1 MQLPHSGSKWLKTA
15 INCLKSFHEF
25 SNPSFSIVT
34 WFPVPVIVYTSLSK
48 LVKLLHA
55 QVWSIIFTN
64 FSNLN
69 FWRDFDLRPNC
80 GRAIPVS
87 SHCICFFFKT
97 CQTVACISM
106 IRHFHEFFKIWIF
119 GGILTLGPI
128 CGRASD
134 PARTEIFNYVR
145 HVCCCNKVLF
155 FRREQRRSC
164 CPWQHQ
170 HQ

>member
-1 MQLPHSGSKWLKTA
+1 MRRPSHLLQCHQVSLHFSQATFSRLTSFPFPVTVSSYSKSVKLLKAHVRLLIFT
-15 INCLKSFHEF
+15 IFSSNFLGEKSWQR
-25 SNPSFSIVT
+25 FSIVI
-34 WFPVPVIVYTSLSK
+34 WFPFPVNVY
-48 LVKLLHA
+48 
-55 QVWSIIFTN
+55 
-64 FSNLN
+64 
-69 FWRDFDLRPNC
+69 
-80 GRAIPVS
+80 S
-87 SHCICFFFKT
+87 SFFFKI

-106 IRHFHEFFKIWIF
+106 IRHFHEFFLNLNFWRDFDIR
-119 GGILTLGPI
+119 PN
-128 CGRASD
+128 CGRASE